1 MSKVLSK
8 YLLVA
13 VLLLSGI
20 VYIQYRRNVHLAN
33 ERDRYQANN
42 TALLSEV
49 RRMRI
54 DSTTLAVDTKG
65 LRLTVEEYKRFRA
78 QDAETIKKLGVKIK
92 NLEAAAKHQLE
103 VEGPIDAVVKD
114 TVFIRDTVPL
124 LRQKVEMITPHI
136 QLTGMIEDSRLKG
149 QIRVPVTLNQA
160 IWVEYKGWWFWKRVK
175 AIHQSISSDNPYV
188 DIKYT
193 EYIQMQKGNE
203 SNEELS
209 LRWR

>member
-78 QDAETIKKLGVKIK
+78 QDAETIKKLGVKLK

-103 VEGPIDAVVKD
+103 VGGPIDAAVKD
-114 TVFIRDTVPL
+114 TVIIRDTVPL

-193 EYIQMQKGNE
+193 EYFQIQKG
-203 SNEELS
+203 
-209 LRWR
+209 

>member
-13 VLLLSGI
+13 VLLLAGI
-20 VYIQYRRNVHLAN
+20 GYIQYRRNVHLAN
-33 ERDRYQANN
+33 ERDRYQANY

-54 DSTTLAVDTKG
+54 DSTTLAVDIIG
-65 LRLTVEEYKRFRA
+65 LRLTVEEYKRFRS
-78 QDAETIKKLGVKIK
+78 QDAESIKKLGVKIK

-114 TVFIRDTVPL
+114 TVFIRSTVPL

-149 QIRVPVTLNQA
+149 QIRLPVTLNQA

-193 EYIQMQKGNE
+193 EYIQMQKGK
-203 SNEELS
+203 
-209 LRWR
+209 

>member
-13 VLLLSGI
+13 ILLLSGI
-20 VYIQYRRNVHLAN
+20 IYIQYRRNVHLAN
-33 ERDRYQANN
+33 ERDRYRANN

-54 DSTTLAVDTKG
+54 DSTTLAVDVEG
-65 LRLTVEEYKRFRA
+65 LRLTVDEYKRFRA

-103 VEGPIDAVVKD
+103 VGGPIDAAVKD
-114 TVFIRDTVPL
+114 TVIIRDTVPL

-193 EYIQMQKGNE
+193 EYFQIQKG
-203 SNEELS
+203 
-209 LRWR
+209 

>member
-54 DSTTLAVDTKG
+54 DSTTLAVDIEG
-65 LRLTVEEYKRFRA
+65 LRLTVDEYKRFRA
-78 QDAETIKKLGVKIK
+78 QDAQTIKKLGVKIK

-103 VEGPIDAVVKD
+103 VGGPIDAVVKD

-193 EYIQMQKGNE
+193 EYFQIQKG
-203 SNEELS
+203 
-209 LRWR
+209 

>member
-193 EYIQMQKGNE
+193 E
-203 SNEELS
+203 
-209 LRWR
+209 

>member
-8 YLLVA
+8 YLIVA

-20 VYIQYRRNVHLAN
+20 IYIQYRRNVHLVS

-42 TALLSEV
+42 TALLSEMH
-49 RRMRI
+49 RMRI
-54 DSTTLAVDTKG
+54 DSTTLAVDVEG
-65 LRLTVEEYKRFRA
+65 LRLTVDEYKRFRA
-78 QDAETIKKLGVKIK
+78 RDAQTIKKLGVKIK

-103 VEGPIDAVVKD
+103 VGGPIAAVVKD
-114 TVFIRDTVPL
+114 TVIIRDTVQL
-124 LRQKVEMITPHI
+124 LRQKVEMITSHI
-136 QLTGMIEDSRLKG
+136 QLTGMIENNRLQG

-160 IWVEYKGWWFWKRVK
+160 IWVEYKGWWFWKRIK

-193 EYIQMQKGNE
+193 EYIQIQKG
-203 SNEELS
+203 
-209 LRWR
+209 

>member
-13 VLLLSGI
+13 ILLLSGI
-20 VYIQYRRNVHLAN
+20 IYIQYRRNVHLAN

-54 DSTTLAVDTKG
+54 DSTTLAVDVEG
-65 LRLTVEEYKRFRA
+65 LRLTVDEYKRFRA

-103 VEGPIDAVVKD
+103 VGGPIDAAVKD
-114 TVFIRDTVPL
+114 TVIIRDTVPL

-136 QLTGMIEDSRLKG
+136 QLAGMIEDSRLKG

-193 EYIQMQKGNE
+193 EYIQTQKGG
-203 SNEELS
+203 
-209 LRWR
+209 

>member
-103 VEGPIDAVVKD
+103 VGGPIDAAVKD
-114 TVFIRDTVPL
+114 TVIIRDTVPS

-193 EYIQMQKGNE
+193 EYFQIQKG
-203 SNEELS
+203 
-209 LRWR
+209 

>member
-136 QLTGMIEDSRLKG
+136 QFTGMIENNRLQG

-160 IWVEYKGWWFWKRVK
+160 IWVEYKGWWFWKRIK

-193 EYIQMQKGNE
+193 EYIQIQKG
-203 SNEELS
+203 
-209 LRWR
+209 

>member
-13 VLLLSGI
+13 ILLLSGI
-20 VYIQYRRNVHLAN
+20 VYIQYRRNVHLAS

-103 VEGPIDAVVKD
+103 VGGPIDAVVKD

-136 QLTGMIEDSRLKG
+136 QLTGMIEDRRLKG

-193 EYIQMQKGNE
+193 EYIQIQKGG
-203 SNEELS
+203 
-209 LRWR
+209 

>member
-13 VLLLSGI
+13 VLLLSSI
-20 VYIQYRRNVHLAN
+20 IYIQYRRNVHLVG

-42 TALLSEV
+42 TALLSEMH
-49 RRMRI
+49 RMRI
-54 DSTTLAVDTKG
+54 DSTTLAVDVEG
-65 LRLTVEEYKRFRA
+65 LRLTVDEYKRFRA
-78 QDAETIKKLGVKIK
+78 QDAQTIKKLGVKIK

-103 VEGPIDAVVKD
+103 VGGPIDAVVKD
-114 TVFIRDTVPL
+114 TVIIRDTVPL
-124 LRQKVEMITPHI
+124 FRQKVEMITPHI

-175 AIHQSISSDNPYV
+175 AIHQSISSNNPYV
-188 DIKYT
+188 EIQYS
-193 EYIQMQKGNE
+193 EYIKIK
-203 SNEELS
+203 
-209 LRWR
+209 

>member
-8 YLLVA
+8 YLMVA

-20 VYIQYRRNVHLAN
+20 IYIQYRRNIHLAS

-54 DSTTLAVDTKG
+54 DSTTLAVDAEG
-65 LRLTVEEYKRFRA
+65 LRLTVDEYKRFRA
-78 QDAETIKKLGVKIK
+78 QDVETIKKLGVKIK

-103 VEGPIDAVVKD
+103 VGGPIDAVVKD
-114 TVFIRDTVPL
+114 TVIIRDTVPL
-124 LRQKVEMITPHI
+124 FRQKVEMITPHI

-175 AIHQSISSDNPYV
+175 AIHQSISSNNPYV
-188 DIKYT
+188 EIQYSEYVKIK
-193 EYIQMQKGNE
+193 
-203 SNEELS
+203 
-209 LRWR
+209 

>member
-8 YLLVA
+8 YLMVA

-20 VYIQYRRNVHLAN
+20 IYIQYRRNIHMAS

-49 RRMRI
+49 RRIRI
-54 DSTTLAVDTKG
+54 DSTTLAVDAEG
-65 LRLTVEEYKRFRA
+65 LRLTVDEYKRFRA

-103 VEGPIDAVVKD
+103 VGGPIDAVVKD
-114 TVFIRDTVPL
+114 TVIIRDTVPL
-124 LRQKVEMITPHI
+124 FRQKVEMITPHI

-193 EYIQMQKGNE
+193 EYIQMQKGK
-203 SNEELS
+203 
-209 LRWR
+209 

>member
-8 YLLVA
+8 YLIVA
-13 VLLLSGI
+13 ILLLSGI
-20 VYIQYRRNVHLAN
+20 VYIQYRRNVHLVG
-33 ERDRYQANN
+33 ERDRYRANN
-42 TALLSEV
+42 TALLSDM

-54 DSTTLAVDTKG
+54 DSTTLAVDVEG
-65 LRLTVEEYKRFRA
+65 LRLTVDEYKRFRA

-103 VEGPIDAVVKD
+103 VGGPLDAVVKD
-114 TVFIRDTVPL
+114 TVIIRDTVPL

-175 AIHQSISSDNPYV
+175 AIHQSISSNNPYV
-188 DIKYT
+188 EIQYS
-193 EYIQMQKGNE
+193 EYIKIK
-203 SNEELS
+203 
-209 LRWR
+209 

>member
-1 MSKVLSK
+1 MSK
-8 YLLVA
+8 YLIVA

-20 VYIQYRRNVHLAN
+20 IYIQYRRNVHLAN

-193 EYIQMQKGNE
+193 EYFQIQKG
-203 SNEELS
+203 
-209 LRWR
+209 

>member
-1 MSKVLSK
+1 MSK

-193 EYIQMQKGNE
+193 EYIQMQKGK
-203 SNEELS
+203 
-209 LRWR
+209 

>member
-20 VYIQYRRNVHLAN
+20 VYIQYRRNVHLAS

-42 TALLSEV
+42 TVLLSEV

-103 VEGPIDAVVKD
+103 VGGPIDAVVKD

-136 QLTGMIEDSRLKG
+136 QLAGMIEDSRLKG

-160 IWVEYKGWWFWKRVK
+160 IWVEYKGWWFWKRIK

-193 EYIQMQKGNE
+193 EYIQIQKG
-203 SNEELS
+203 
-209 LRWR
+209 

>member
-136 QLTGMIEDSRLKG
+136 QLTRMIEDSRLKG

-193 EYIQMQKGNE
+193 EYIQMQKGK
-203 SNEELS
+203 
-209 LRWR
+209 

>member
-8 YLLVA
+8 YLMVA

-20 VYIQYRRNVHLAN
+20 IYIQYRRNIHMAS

-49 RRMRI
+49 RRIRI
-54 DSTTLAVDTKG
+54 DSTTLAVDAEG
-65 LRLTVEEYKRFRA
+65 LRLTVDEYKRFRA

-103 VEGPIDAVVKD
+103 VGGPIDAVVKD
-114 TVFIRDTVPL
+114 TVIIRDTVPL
-124 LRQKVEMITPHI
+124 FRQKVEMITPHI

-175 AIHQSISSDNPYV
+175 AIHQSISSNNPYV
-188 DIKYT
+188 EIQYSEYVKIK
-193 EYIQMQKGNE
+193 
-203 SNEELS
+203 
-209 LRWR
+209 

>member
-54 DSTTLAVDTKG
+54 DSTTLAVDVEG
-65 LRLTVEEYKRFRA
+65 LRLTVDEYKRFRA
-78 QDAETIKKLGVKIK
+78 QDAQTIKKLGVKIK

-103 VEGPIDAVVKD
+103 VGGPIDAVVKD

-193 EYIQMQKGNE
+193 EYIQMQKGK
-203 SNEELS
+203 
-209 LRWR
+209 

>member
-13 VLLLSGI
+13 VLLLSGV
-20 VYIQYRRNVHLAN
+20 VYIQYRRNVHLAS

-49 RRMRI
+49 RRIRI
-54 DSTTLAVDTKG
+54 DSTTLAVDAEG
-65 LRLTVEEYKRFRA
+65 LRLTVDEYKRFRA

-103 VEGPIDAVVKD
+103 VGGPIDAVVKD
-114 TVFIRDTVPL
+114 TVIIRDTVPL
-124 LRQKVEMITPHI
+124 FRQKVEMLTPHI
-136 QLTGMIEDSRLKG
+136 QLTGMIENNHLQG

-193 EYIQMQKGNE
+193 EYIQIQKG
-203 SNEELS
+203 
-209 LRWR
+209 

>member
-20 VYIQYRRNVHLAN
+20 VYIQYRWNVHLAN

-193 EYIQMQKGNE
+193 EYIQMQKGK
-203 SNEELS
+203 
-209 LRWR
+209 

>member
-103 VEGPIDAVVKD
+103 VGGPIDAAVKD
-114 TVFIRDTVPL
+114 TVIIRDTVPL

-149 QIRVPVTLNQA
+149 QIRVPVTLNQT

-193 EYIQMQKGNE
+193 EYFQIQKG
-203 SNEELS
+203 
-209 LRWR
+209 

>member
-49 RRMRI
+49 RRIHI

-193 EYIQMQKGNE
+193 EYIQMQKGK
-203 SNEELS
+203 
-209 LRWR
+209 

>member
-54 DSTTLAVDTKG
+54 NSTTLAVDTKG

-193 EYIQMQKGNE
+193 EYIQMQKGK
-203 SNEELS
+203 
-209 LRWR
+209 

>member
-8 YLLVA
+8 YLIVA

-20 VYIQYRRNVHLAN
+20 IYIQYRRNVHLAN

-42 TALLSEV
+42 TTLLSEV

-193 EYIQMQKGNE
+193 EYFQIQKG
-203 SNEELS
+203 
-209 LRWR
+209 

>member
-54 DSTTLAVDTKG
+54 DSTTLAVDIEG
-65 LRLTVEEYKRFRA
+65 LRLTVDEYKRFRA
-78 QDAETIKKLGVKIK
+78 QDAQTIKKLGVKIK

-103 VEGPIDAVVKD
+103 VGGPIDAVVKD

-175 AIHQSISSDNPYV
+175 AIHQSISSNNPYV
-188 DIKYT
+188 EIQYS
-193 EYIQMQKGNE
+193 EYIKIK
-203 SNEELS
+203 
-209 LRWR
+209 